1 MLKKDILGHYIIVKR
16 VLIFVVSLISYP
28 RFSRINK
35 IKIEGTEHLKGL
47 PKKNVLFVSN
57 HQTYFADVMAI
68 GHVLSSFKFGF
79 NNSIKNPIYIL
90 KPVSNLYYIAA
101 EETMKAGWLPKLF
114 AYLGSVSIKRTFR
127 EAGQDINR
135 KVNFQDISNI
145 GSALNEG
152 WVITFP
158 QGTTKAFA
166 PGRRGT
172 SHVIKKYQPIVVP
185 VVLDGF
191 RRAFDKKGLM
201 LKKRGSRLSVKFK
214 EPLFIDY
221 AEDSDLMLKRIMY
234 SIEQSEEFQPFP
246 SSNKD
251 NSELS

>member
-1 MLKKDILGHYIIVKR
+1 MLKKDCLGHNIIIKKA
-16 VLIFVVSLISYP
+16 LTFIVSVASYS
-28 RFSRINK
+28 RFARINK
-35 IKIEGTEHLKGL
+35 LKIEGTEHLKGL
-47 PKKNVLFVSN
+47 PLKNVLFVSN

-68 GHVLSSFKFGF
+68 GHIISSSKSGF
-79 NNSIKNPIYIL
+79 NNSIKNPLYLFRPI
-90 KPVSNLYYIAA
+90 SNLYYIAA

-145 GSALNEG
+145 GLALNDG

-172 SHVIKKYQPIVVP
+172 SHIIKKYQPIVVP
-185 VVLDGF
+185 VVINGF
-191 RRAFDKKGLM
+191 RRAFDKKGLV
-201 LKKRGSRLSVKFK
+201 LKKRGVNLSVKFK
-214 EPLFIDY
+214 APLEIDY
-221 AEDSDLMLKRIMY
+221 NSNSDALLKQVMF
-234 SIEQSEEFQPFP
+234 SIEQSEEFQKFKKP
-246 SSNKD
+246 SSENP
-251 NSELS
+251 SE

>member
-1 MLKKDILGHYIIVKR
+1 MLKKDFLGHNIIVKKA
-16 VLIFVVSLISYP
+16 LIFIVSIASYS

-35 IKIEGTEHLKGL
+35 LKIEGTDNIKDL
-47 PKKNVLFVSN
+47 PLKNVLFVSN

-68 GHVLSSFKFGF
+68 GHAIASTKSGYKD
-79 NNSIKNPIYIL
+79 SIKNPFYL
-90 KPVSNLYYIAA
+90 LRPVSNLYYIAA

-172 SHVIKKYQPIVVP
+172 SHIIKKYQPVVIP
-185 VVLDGF
+185 VVINGF
-191 RRAFDKKGLM
+191 RRAFDKKGLV
-201 LKKRGSRLSVKFK
+201 LKKRGVALSIKFK
-214 EPLFIDY
+214 EPLVIDY
-221 AEDSDLMLKRIMY
+221 SVDSDTLLKQVMF
-234 SIEQSEEFQPFP
+234 SIEQSDEFQKVKK
-246 SSNKD
+246 SA
-251 NSELS
+251 E

>member
-1 MLKKDILGHYIIVKR
+1 MLKKDCLGHNIIIKK
-16 VLIFVVSLISYP
+16 VLTFIVSVASYS
-28 RFSRINK
+28 RFAKINK
-35 IKIEGTEHLKGL
+35 LTIEGTENLKGL
-47 PKKNVLFVSN
+47 PLRNVLFVSN

-68 GHVLSSFKFGF
+68 GHIISSTKSGHS
-79 NNSIKNPIYIL
+79 NSIKNPFYLLRPI
-90 KPVSNLYYIAA
+90 SNLYYIAA

-145 GSALNEG
+145 GLALNDG

-172 SHVIKKYQPIVVP
+172 SHIIKKYQPIVVP
-185 VVLDGF
+185 VVINGF
-191 RRAFDKKGLM
+191 RRAFDKKGLV
-201 LKKRGSRLSVKFK
+201 LKKRGVNLSVKFK
-214 EPLFIDY
+214 APLEIDY
-221 AEDSDLMLKRIMY
+221 SSNSDALLKQVMF
-234 SIEQSEEFQPFP
+234 SIEQSEEFQKFKEPP
-246 SSNKD
+246 ADKSLN
-251 NSELS
+251 

>member
-1 MLKKDILGHYIIVKR
+1 MLRKDVLGHYIIIKR
-16 VLIFVVSLISYP
+16 FLTFGVTFLSYP
-28 RFSRINK
+28 RFARINRVR
-35 IKIEGTEHLKGL
+35 IEGAENLKDL
-47 PKKNVLFVSN
+47 PERNVLFVSN

-68 GHVLSSFKFGF
+68 GHALSSCKFGYTS
-79 NNSIKNPIYIL
+79 SIKNPLYML

-101 EETMKAGWLPKLF
+101 EETMKAGFLPKLF

-127 EAGQDINR
+127 EAGKDINR

-145 GSALNEG
+145 GLALKEG

-172 SHVIKKYQPIVVP
+172 SHIIKKFEPIVVP
-185 VVLDGF
+185 VVINGF

-201 LKKRGSRLSVKFK
+201 LKKRGVTLSIRFK
-214 EPLFIDY
+214 DALEIDPG
-221 AEDSDLMLKRIMY
+221 ADADTILKQIMY
-234 SIEQSEEFQPFP
+234 SIEQSEEFQ
-246 SSNKD
+246 K
-251 NSELS
+251 